1 LAPAKLC
8 VPHDDSA
15 PAKPIRSAYAYKRP
29 ATQVGRWM
37 ERDATASAKV
47 KDWAIHASDRR
58 AEKDERQDDAAQP
71 PPEPTL
77 SELLCYM
84 ITENRLPALYQQ
96 TRRLDVGSQAK
107 EPNLEHLRPP
117 GDAHTDTDVKRRG
130 AIFTQHK
137 TAASVAMQS
146 FRLDHHKSPDK
157 VKHARSAKSRKSEA
171 HTAKH
176 MDLRN
181 AEHFESA
188 LSDDSMDSLEEE
200 EDIEP
205 APPPKFEPK
214 AAPVIDLKEE
224 AKRRRQEKKEGKGI
238 EVLMPKDDLD
248 HSMVKSIP
256 NTLASLNVGVVH
268 NVF

>member
-1 LAPAKLC
+1 
-8 VPHDDSA
+8 
-15 PAKPIRSAYAYKRP
+15 
-29 ATQVGRWM
+29 M
-37 ERDATASAKV
+37 
-47 KDWAIHASDRR
+47 
-58 AEKDERQDDAAQP
+58 
-71 PPEPTL
+71 
-77 SELLCYM
+77 
-84 ITENRLPALYQQ
+84 
-96 TRRLDVGSQAK
+96 
-107 EPNLEHLRPP
+107 
-117 GDAHTDTDVKRRG
+117 
-130 AIFTQHK
+130 
-137 TAASVAMQS
+137 AMQS

-238 EVLMPKDDLD
+238 EGKGIEVLMPKDDLD
-248 HSMVKSIP
+248 HSGHRGCQVAEHEPRGGRRDKRREYIKHGSCG
-256 NTLASLNVGVVH
+256 TGERRVRRSQLHSH
-268 NVF
+268 

>member
-1 LAPAKLC
+1 MHIHDFAFEMLDEVVAMLNEEIQQTCTMLDLLRRKSLQYLRLPEAGASVCSRCLYESPCACGDLAPAKLC

-47 KDWAIHASDRR
+47 MDWAIHASDRR

-117 GDAHTDTDVKRRG
+117 GDAHTDTVPLFPFLRTGSPFVPHKKSKRTGNPNFRARQSHAFRLLPPPFTARG
-130 AIFTQHK
+130 GVRRSAIFPT
-137 TAASVAMQS
+137 
-146 FRLDHHKSPDK
+146 RRRD
-157 VKHARSAKSRKSEA
+157 R
-171 HTAKH
+171 
-176 MDLRN
+176 
-181 AEHFESA
+181 
-188 LSDDSMDSLEEE
+188 
-200 EDIEP
+200 
-205 APPPKFEPK
+205 
-214 AAPVIDLKEE
+214 KEE
-224 AKRRRQEKKEGKGI
+224 
-238 EVLMPKDDLD
+238 
-248 HSMVKSIP
+248 
-256 NTLASLNVGVVH
+256 
-268 NVF
+268 